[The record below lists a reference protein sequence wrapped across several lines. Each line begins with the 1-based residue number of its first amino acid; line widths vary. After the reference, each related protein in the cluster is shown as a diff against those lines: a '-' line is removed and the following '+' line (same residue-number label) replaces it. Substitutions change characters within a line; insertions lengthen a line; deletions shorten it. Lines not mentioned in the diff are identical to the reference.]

1 MPSNFSHFTF
11 YAGKGGVGKTTCA
24 AARAVAGA
32 GSGRVLAVSTDP
44 AHSLGDVLAARLSP
58 RPRPVRLARRAGS
71 SGTLHA
77 AEIDARRA
85 FARWLRTHQQAL
97 GEIVEQGTWLDRED
111 VDALLGLSIPGI
123 DELVGLSEVIR
134 LAEDHEYD
142 EVVVDTAPTGHTLR
156 LLAAPETVATLA
168 HALDALHEEHRLIR
182 DQLAR
187 VGRPEASDRLIDL
200 LKEQARDTSAL
211 LRDRRR
217 VTFSWVTLPEE
228 MSLAEAE
235 DGIGALERSGI
246 RVSSLIVNRAVPEG
260 PSCPICDRRRTG
272 ERLVIDR
279 IGRRLGRKRTVHVV
293 PAQRIE
299 PRGVIPLRRIG
310 KALSKDLDQW
320 RPPSGGP
327 IRLKP
332 DPTTSGSALS
342 LPKEAKTTSPE
353 SLEVFRGARLLFF
366 GGKGGVGKTTVAATV
381 ALRLARAEP
390 RRAVLLLSTDP
401 AHSLADVFE
410 QRVGDSATRI
420 RHGPGN
426 LRVRE
431 LDAAAALASRRENLE
446 AALNEI
452 GAALGANEAGSPIGG
467 RGATEL
473 MELAPPGIDE
483 LFGLVSVVEARDE
496 FPLIV
501 MDTAPTGH
509 ALRLLEMPDA
519 AREWVQVL
527 LRVLLKYRSLARPGR
542 LASELVDLSKSIRA
556 LQELLR
562 SPRDTRFIVVTRAA
576 AVPRLET
583 ERLRARLRGLHLAAP
598 AVIVN
603 AMTLA
608 PRRCPL
614 CRATAAA
621 ERRELALL
629 MRGGSR
635 GRGQCAIIQ
644 TPLAAPP
651 PRGPAALVRWAGSWT
666 VRDR

>member
-1 MPSNFSHFTF
+1 
-11 YAGKGGVGKTTCA
+11 
-24 AARAVAGA
+24 VAGA
-32 GSGRVLAVSTDP
+32 GRGRQVLAVSTDP

-58 RPRPVRLARRAGS
+58 RPRTVRLARRVGS

-142 EVVVDTAPTGHTLR
+142 EVIVDTAPTGHTLR

-200 LKEQARDTSAL
+200 LTEQARDTSAL
-211 LRDRRR
+211 LRDPRR

-246 RVSSLIVNRAVPEG
+246 GISSLIVNRAVPEG
-260 PSCPICDRRRTG
+260 PPCPVCDRRRAG

-279 IGRRLGRKRTVHVV
+279 IGRRLGRKRTLHVV

-299 PRGVIPLRRIG
+299 PRGVTALRRIG
-310 KALSKDLDQW
+310 KVLSEPHPTSPK
-320 RPPSGGP
+320 PGEGG
-327 IRLKP
+327 KP
-332 DPTTSGSALS
+332 DPTRSAGSALS
-342 LPKEAKTTSPE
+342 LPKEAKTTLPE

-366 GGKGGVGKTTVAATV
+366 GGKGGVGKTSVAAAV

-401 AHSLADVFE
+401 AHSLGDVFE
-410 QRVGDSATRI
+410 QRIGDSATRI

-431 LDAAAALASRRENLE
+431 LDAAAALASRRADLE

-452 GAALGANEAGSPIGG
+452 GAVFGADDGGSPIGG

-542 LASELVDLSKSIRA
+542 LASELVDLSKSIRG

-614 CRATAAA
+614 CRATAAG